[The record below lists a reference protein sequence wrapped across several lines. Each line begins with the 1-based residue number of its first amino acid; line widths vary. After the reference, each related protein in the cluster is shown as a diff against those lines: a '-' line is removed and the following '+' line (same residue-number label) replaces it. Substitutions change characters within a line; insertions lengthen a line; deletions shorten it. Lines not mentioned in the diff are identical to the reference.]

1 MAVRKY
7 IDCRDY
13 PSVTGC
19 SLRIS
24 GREDE
29 IVPVAVEH
37 AVRVHGHTK
46 SPALAREIRK
56 YLKPEPSARSGAAPK
71 KRAAAK
77 KR

>member
-29 IVPVAVEH
+29 IVPVAMEH
-37 AVRVHGHTK
+37 AVRVHGHRK

-56 YLKPEPSARSGAAPK
+56 VLKPERSTSRR
-71 KRAAAK
+71 RAAAK
-77 KR
+77 R

>member
-1 MAVRKY
+1 MAARKY
-7 IDCRDY
+7 LDCRDH

-24 GREDE
+24 GREE
-29 IVPVAVEH
+29 EVVPVAVEH

-56 YLKPEPSARSGAAPK
+56 YLKPETSGRRKASGK
-71 KRAAAK
+71 KR
-77 KR
+77 

>member
-1 MAVRKY
+1 MAARKY
-7 IDCRDY
+7 IDCREY
-13 PSVTGC
+13 PSATGC

-56 YLKPEPSARSGAAPK
+56 YLKPEPAGRRK
-71 KRAAAK
+71 AAAK